1 MNHPAELAVFNFLA
15 QASAGEAQMAEDI
28 RKQVAADVE
37 AALEKQFSSGPRDTF
52 KIRMSNIGRP
62 TCQLWFEKNDPEG
75 KTPMP
80 PHFLMNMIIGD
91 IVEAVFKG
99 LLRAAGVDFKD
110 NAQVT
115 LSLSNGQTVNGEYDM
130 ELDDAIDD
138 VKSASPWSYKNK
150 FASFEALQEGD
161 SFGYVAQLVGYATA
175 AQKKVG
181 GWWVVNKA
189 NGEFKYVPA
198 TTVDKDAV
206 LKQIEETVD
215 YIESGAEFKRCFDAV
230 PETHYRKQT
239 GNLKLSTECGFCS
252 YKHKC
257 WPGLRTLPAVKS
269 TAQEPP
275 MVDYVFVSPEYEVG
289 SDAAQA

>member
-1 MNHPAELAVFNFLA
+1 MNHHAELAVFEFLA
-15 QASAGEAQMAEDI
+15 KAMAGESQMSEEI

-37 AALEKQFSSGPRDTF
+37 AALEKQFSSGPRDKF

-62 TCQLWFEKNDPEG
+62 TCQLWFEKNDPED

-99 LLRAAGVDFKD
+99 LLRAAGIDFKD

-115 LSLSNGQTVNGEYDM
+115 LKLPDGSEVNGEYDM
-130 ELDDAIDD
+130 ELDGAIDD
-138 VKSASPWSYKNK
+138 VKSASPWSYNNK
-150 FASFEALQEGD
+150 FASFETLRKGD

-175 AQKKVG
+175 AEKEVG

-198 TTVDKDAV
+198 TDVDKEAV
-206 LKQIEETVD
+206 LKEIQETVN
-215 YIESGAEFKRCFDAV
+215 YINSDAEFKRCFEPI

-239 GNLKLSTECGFCS
+239 GNLKLGVECGFCS

-257 WPGLRTLPAVKS
+257 YPNLRTLPAVKS

-275 MVDYVFVSPEYEVG
+275 MVDYVFLAPEYEGEV
-289 SDAAQA
+289 DTA